1 MIKQLEIKEEIVITE
16 ATEETV
22 LTDPEVISYLYAQLK
37 KVEESA
43 TDTRRLL
50 NQPVIMDLNVP
61 EDHVRAWVMVSD
73 LLTVVHHCQ
82 YRLADKHPY
91 ADVTNFLF
99 GEIQKRVEETNMFI
113 EDKVVLEVYEI
124 NEYLATHG
132 LSDIP
137 NPENIV
143 NIQPI
148 YTGFEPEDFING
160 QGIEKLSKELR
171 EVRALAYKLHGQI
184 MRNIDDADDNER
196 QICNKMV
203 VCEKLDELDSA
214 IIDLQKI
221 VDTKGLII
229 ETKNIATN
237 ANRIIDDLN
246 TIFLSV
252 GLRVDKGDTED
263 KPAPQKVDEESL
275 PPTTG
280 SKEKIDTSWFKVVSP
295 LVFNND
301 VWENS
306 HAMGGLRMAAKKTL
320 AVIEAALVEASAK
333 SFEDEADIVK
343 NKIYVMD
350 LEVLSRCVDGIIVE
364 IDSFNCNRL
373 TLMAKTQY
381 FNNNMVLL
389 FGYTD

>member
-1 MIKQLEIKEEIVITE
+1 MIKELEFT
-16 ATEETV
+16 
-22 LTDPEVISYLYAQLK
+22 K
-37 KVEESA
+37 KTA
-43 TDTRRLL
+43 FIDTT
-50 NQPVIMDLNVP
+50 
-61 EDHVRAWVMVSD
+61 VSD
-73 LLTVVHHCQ
+73 LND
-82 YRLADKHPY
+82 RLAEVEKSVLHKMCLVNDEVFADPDKTFLRINLQIML
-91 ADVTNFLF
+91 ADTLFVVNTTQREVSVGEPSTDLINFL
-99 GEIQKRVEETNMFI
+99 VEEVQDRVF
-113 EDKVVLEVYEI
+113 EI
-124 NEYLATHG
+124 NDYLETHG

-137 NPENIV
+137 NPENIA

-160 QGIEKLSKELR
+160 QGIEKLSKELK

-221 VDTKGLII
+221 VNTKGLII
-229 ETKNIATN
+229 ETKNMATN

-280 SKEKIDTSWFKVVSP
+280 SKEKIDTSWFKAVSP

-333 SFEDEADIVK
+333 SFEDEADTVK

-389 FGYTD
+389 FGYIN